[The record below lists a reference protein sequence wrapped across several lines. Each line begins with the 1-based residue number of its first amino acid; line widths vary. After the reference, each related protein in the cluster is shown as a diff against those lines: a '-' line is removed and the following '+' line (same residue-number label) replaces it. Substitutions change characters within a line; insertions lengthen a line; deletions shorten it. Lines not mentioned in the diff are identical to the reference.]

1 LIPALLQ
8 SPSPS
13 PSPHITWVKIERPV
27 FDLVGVVL
35 SSLGIAAVCVLV
47 ALGLGIILGVGIIL
61 RRRRRPPISWTD
73 NSLHLL
79 EARRP

>member
-1 LIPALLQ
+1 LITAFLLQ
-8 SPSPS
+8 PQ
-13 PSPHITWVKIERPV
+13 PSPHITWVKIEKPV

-35 SSLGIAAVCVLV
+35 SSLGIAAVCIGV
-47 ALGLGIILGVGIIL
+47 ALGLGIAYGVAIIL
-61 RRRRRPPISWTD
+61 RRRKQAPVSWAD